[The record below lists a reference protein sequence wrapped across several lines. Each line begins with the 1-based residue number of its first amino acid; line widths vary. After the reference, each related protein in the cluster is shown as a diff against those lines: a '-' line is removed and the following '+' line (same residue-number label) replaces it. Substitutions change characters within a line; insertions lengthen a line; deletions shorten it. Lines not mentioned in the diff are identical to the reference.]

1 MRTKEIAEE
10 AVRIWKESSYS
21 ISYWDAIEMA
31 IELYEEVD
39 RND

>member
-1 MRTKEIAEE
+1 MREKEISEE
-10 AVRIWKESSYS
+10 AVRIWRESNYLLSYS
-21 ISYWDAIEMA
+21 EAIEMA